1 MAGEQGRVSAGFAVV
16 RWRWLVAIIAL
27 ALLSFSNFRIFTV
40 SLTGASNGSSE
51 AEISSSR
58 GVDNVSSGKLMGRVS
73 DRRGL
78 SAAIYARPTFHEE
91 VVSTMAC
98 MLHDEGFYVSVYI
111 GSGFSVGRI
120 SVPYS
125 DKRKRSA
132 ESFYGTCVDRWV
144 TITDPL
150 AKSSFIPN
158 LDLLIFS
165 TYPIFSHSFAV
176 DKVATALLKFTS
188 SQRQRGGKSTSVVL
202 ISHRVNETMHEQ
214 LQTIES
220 FIPRNKLSFVFLSEH
235 TELTMRNIFAEKGIP
250 YARVNA
256 DNMAEMAIEKDVDNY
271 QLSHFFPILPFNYI
285 GAGGKKDVV
294 SNAIDSLWGGIGPE
308 IDTKSFKHGQ
318 VFSIQGNF
326 GGRHAHRKDVKGT
339 VDCLRDL
346 EMGREESIN
355 SNIEAGPLHLDLI
368 GHVNGHVDTG
378 ELKYGKI
385 RFLSDLSSADYYK
398 AISNTHFMIAAV
410 GEPDYYCCRATSS
423 VPAALISGTPLVARK
438 EFLKYY
444 PCLNSAAIHSM
455 IAKDTECE
463 SIKAARELTLEQ
475 YLWAR
480 EEIRNCSAQFYAEG
494 RRLLRAF
501 AERASR

>member
-1 MAGEQGRVSAGFAVV
+1 MAGERGALSPTSTMV
-16 RWRWLVAIIAL
+16 RWRWFLVLLAL
-27 ALLSFSNFRIFTV
+27 AIVSFSNVGQITV
-40 SLTGASNGSSE
+40 SLLEASDASTGAEASE
-51 AEISSSR
+51 SR
-58 GVDNVSSGKLMGRVS
+58 GGGNVASSKIMRK
-73 DRRGL
+73 GL

-98 MLHDEGFYVSVYI
+98 MLHDEGFFVSVYI

-120 SVPYS
+120 SIPYS

-132 ESFYGTCVDRWV
+132 DLFYGSCVDRWI

-165 TYPIFSHSFAV
+165 TYPIFSHSFAE
-176 DKVATALLKFTS
+176 DKVATSLLKFTS
-188 SQRQRGGKSTSVVL
+188 TQRQRGDKSTSVVL

-220 FIPRNKLSFVFLSEH
+220 FIPRNKLAFVFLSEH
-235 TELTMRNIFAEKGIP
+235 TELTMRDMLAEKSIP

-256 DNMAEMAIEKDVDNY
+256 DNMAEMAIEKDMDNY

-285 GAGGKKDVV
+285 GTGGGRDVV
-294 SNAIDSLWGGIGPE
+294 GEAMNSLWGGIGPK
-308 IDTKSFKHGQ
+308 IDTSSFKGGQ

-339 VDCLRDL
+339 VDCLREL
-346 EMGREESIN
+346 EVDNEDSGSTTLA
-355 SNIEAGPLHLDLI
+355 AGPVHLDLI
-368 GHVNGHVDTG
+368 GHVNGHVETG

-398 AISNTHFMIAAV
+398 AIANTHFMIAAV

-444 PCLNSAAIHSM
+444 PCLNSAAIHSL

-480 EEIRNCSAQFYAEG
+480 EEISNCSAQFYAEG
-494 RRLLRAF
+494 RRLLKAF
-501 AERASR
+501 AVRASR